1 MFLNYNQYIVEQAKK
16 ATSEFL
22 FEGGSF
28 GHMAHP
34 YDDQNLTFGEI
45 KNMISDALQ
54 GGLNKEVVSTEK
66 LDGQA
71 IAVSWKDGGL
81 IASRNKGDR
90 KNFGEN
96 SLSVQ
101 GVIDKFAGR
110 GDISDAFAFAIED
123 LQSAISKI
131 NPKKRDE
138 IFKNG
143 KCFMHLELVYP
154 PTTNVIN
161 YDAYKL
167 IFHNTSEYDIDGI
180 EIDVNKKA
188 ASDLTK
194 AIKDVNADIQKTFQV
209 DPPKEIEFA
218 KNVNFEADRGA
229 FFKELAK
236 IQKDA
241 GMSDKDSIGQY
252 IRSEYTKLIVE
263 EAKKAKYD
271 IPQNYID
278 GLVNRFAFEDNSF
291 GMREIKRV
299 FTNKKFLNWVLKFDK
314 GGKAMFYKEVI
325 GPIET
330 LFLRLGVK
338 VISLMT
344 GLLALDPEGQT
355 ENIKKELE
363 TAIKKVRS
371 SGSEAEV
378 AKLEA
383 QLTKLEAIG
392 GMDAV
397 LPTEG
402 IVFQY
407 KGKTYKLTG
416 GFAPI
421 NQILGIFKYMK

>member
-1 MFLNYNQYIVEQAKK
+1 MTTQTFIKYDKEYLPGYTGHVPKK
-16 ATSEFL
+16 NEV
-22 FEGGSF
+22 F
-28 GHMAHP
+28 GCTA
-34 YDDQNLTFGEI
+34 
-45 KNMISDALQ
+45 
-54 GGLNKEVVSTEK
+54 
-66 LDGQA
+66 
-71 IAVSWKDGGL
+71 
-81 IASRNKGDR
+81 
-90 KNFGEN
+90 
-96 SLSVQ
+96 
-101 GVIDKFAGR
+101 
-110 GDISDAFAFAIED
+110 GDINR
-123 LQSAISKI
+123 LI
-131 NPKKRDE
+131 NKTGQKP
-138 IFKNG
+138 
-143 KCFMHLELVYP
+143 
-154 PTTNVIN
+154 
-161 YDAYKL
+161 
-167 IFHNTSEYDIDGI
+167 SEYDIDGI

-188 ASDLTK
+188 AADLTK

-218 KNVNFEADRGA
+218 KNVSFEADRGS

-241 GMSDKDSIGQY
+241 GMSDKDSIGRY
-252 IRSEYTKLIVE
+252 IRTSYENLIKD

-271 IPQNYID
+271 IPQNYLD

-299 FTNKKFLNWVLKFDK
+299 FTDKKFLSWVLKFDK

-325 GPIET
+325 GPIER

-344 GLLALDPEGQT
+344 GILALDPEGQIK
-355 ENIKKELE
+355 NIKSELE

-371 SGSEAEV
+371 SGSETEV
-378 AKLEA
+378 SKLEKE
-383 QLTKLEAIG
+383 LSKLEAIG